1 MGIGNVHLLQSQF
14 RKPIEVLE
22 QAVAENPDM
31 PEALFCAGPHLR
43 SGRFRQQKQNRRCS
57 ASWRPIHRG
66 LGQQATAASRS
77 DGRVAPGC

>member
-1 MGIGNVHLLQSQF
+1 
-14 RKPIEVLE
+14 
-22 QAVAENPDM
+22 M